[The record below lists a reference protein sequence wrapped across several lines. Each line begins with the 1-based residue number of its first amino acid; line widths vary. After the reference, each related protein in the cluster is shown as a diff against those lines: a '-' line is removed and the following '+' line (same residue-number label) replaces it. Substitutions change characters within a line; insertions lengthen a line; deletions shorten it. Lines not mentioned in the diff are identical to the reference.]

1 MTKLFIV
8 LRGDSMIASD
18 DKLYLGTDLIYS
30 ATPQPYKLMQ
40 EFPLRVVTFGEHN
53 TFSDQFSGVSLVS
66 ENIDLYRLLATNN
79 TGEPYAFYLR
89 DVTGYHI
96 IEYQIPNIIHGIA
109 AALNYETP
117 RFLIKMNGES
127 FQAVRVLKDLGITD
141 NDFVY
146 CTTTA
151 DKVVLILY
159 LKGIRPEP
167 NRYKLIINKP

>member
-1 MTKLFIV
+1 
-8 LRGDSMIASD
+8 MIASD
-18 DKLYLGTDLIYS
+18 DKLYLGTDLIYP

-40 EFPLRVVTFGEHN
+40 EFPLRVVTFGEYN
-53 TFSDQFSGVSLVS
+53 TFSGNFLVS

-89 DVTGYHI
+89 DVTGYRI

-127 FQAVRVLKDLGITD
+127 FQAVRVLKDLGTTD

-159 LKGIRPEP
+159 LKDIKPEP

>member
-1 MTKLFIV
+1 
-8 LRGDSMIASD
+8 MIASD
-18 DKLYLGTDLIYS
+18 DKLYLGTDLIYP

-40 EFPLRVVTFGEHN
+40 EFPLRVVTFGENN
-53 TFSDQFSGVSLVS
+53 TFSGNFLVS

-89 DVTGYHI
+89 DVTEYRI

-127 FQAVRVLKDLGITD
+127 FQAVRVLKDLGTTD

-151 DKVVLILY
+151 DKVVLILH
-159 LKGIRPEP
+159 LKDIKPEP